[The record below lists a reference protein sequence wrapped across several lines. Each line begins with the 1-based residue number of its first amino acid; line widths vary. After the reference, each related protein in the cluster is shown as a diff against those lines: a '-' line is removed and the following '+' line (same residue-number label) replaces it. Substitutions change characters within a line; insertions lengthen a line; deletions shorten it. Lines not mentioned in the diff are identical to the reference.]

1 MFNPKTDRVMNAAED
16 QTLKKAMAGD
26 IRAFQTLF
34 SPFQDQLRSYLYR
47 LLASRADADDFTHDT
62 FIRSFEK
69 IHQYRGDSTLKTW
82 VFQIAT
88 SLAYNYLQRRKRWQ
102 TDVSEQAKK
111 LVQEQE
117 SLAQAIVQVSTQS
130 EAGSYEIREH
140 IDTCF
145 TCISKTLPI
154 ENQVALILKDIYEFT
169 VPEIMLILGKT
180 EGTVKY
186 LIQLARK
193 TMTEVF
199 DQRCALVNKEGIC
212 HQCSELN
219 GWLNPKQNQQEAQT
233 KLDMARHSTKYDREE
248 LFALRVALVKNI
260 DPLHSPGNEM
270 QEILM
275 RCNRMAMGEE
285 ATPSSFT

>member
-130 EAGSYEIREH
+130 EAGNYDIREH

-169 VPEIMLILGKT
+169 VPEIMLILGKS
-180 EGTVKY
+180 EGAVKY

-275 RCNRMAMGEE
+275 RCNRMA
-285 ATPSSFT
+285 